1 MAGKKPPKIEDLLEK
16 RLYAATGEDLERAR
30 AGFRAKLGRDEA
42 ALLNSCIHCGLC
54 AEACHYYL
62 SDPQPENLPA
72 YKLGLVIKVF
82 KRYFTPSGRLA
93 PGWVGA
99 KDLDADRVREWI
111 DALYGR
117 CSLCGRC
124 SLSCT
129 MGIGISSLIRTARG
143 LLTSLDLV
151 PSGLDSTVKTAVEKG
166 NNMGIDREDW
176 VETVDWL
183 SEELRTE
190 TGDPEAS
197 LPMDKTGAR
206 VLYTVNPRE
215 PKFFP
220 LSLLAAAKIFH
231 AAGESWTLSSADFD
245 ATNYGLY
252 SGDDEVSALLSGRLL
267 KTAVA
272 LGAEALILPECGH
285 GFNSNRWEAPEWIG
299 RAHPVDVRSI
309 LEVTVDYVKQG
320 RIRLD
325 PTRNPK
331 RTTLHDPCNLVRLGG
346 VAEEQRWLLKRSV
359 SDFVEMTPNR
369 EKNYCCGG
377 GGGQL
382 SMTAF
387 ADRRIKAGGIKAE
400 QIRKTGAQV
409 VATPCHNC
417 IDQLL
422 ELNKFYKLG
431 VEIRT
436 VSEIV
441 ADALILDAPDRR
453 D

>member
-1 MAGKKPPKIEDLLEK
+1 MSEKTRKRVIEEPLEK
-16 RLYAATGEDLERAR
+16 RLAAAGDEDLRRALEH
-30 AGFRAKLGRDEA
+30 FRSRIGRDEA

-62 SDPQPENLPA
+62 SDPKPENLPA
-72 YKLGLVIKVF
+72 AKLGLVIKIF
-82 KRYFTPSGRLA
+82 KRYFTSAGRLA

-99 KDLDADRVREWI
+99 KDWDSEMIREWI
-111 DALYGR
+111 DALFGR

-129 MGIGISSLIRTARG
+129 MGIGISTMIREARG
-143 LLTSLDLV
+143 VLASLDLV

-166 NNMGIDREDW
+166 NNMGIEKEDW
-176 VETVDWL
+176 LETVDWL
-183 SEELRTE
+183 GGELRAE
-190 TGDPEAS
+190 TGDAEAS
-197 LPMDKTGAR
+197 LPIDKKGAR

-220 LSLLAAAKIFH
+220 LSLLAAARIFH
-231 AAGESWTLSSADFD
+231 AAGENWTLSSSDFD

-325 PTRNPK
+325 PSRNPK

-346 VAEEQRWLLKRSV
+346 VADEQRFLLRRAAAE
-359 SDFVEMTPNR
+359 FVEMTPNR

-387 ADRRIKAGGIKAE
+387 AERRIKAGGIKAE

-422 ELNKFYKLG
+422 ELNKVYKLG

-441 ADALILDAPDRR
+441 ADALILDKPSL
-453 D
+453 